1 MELLISAPTK
11 EKIMVEKIM
20 WITFQL
26 IFSKN
31 IMVFL
36 NAKMVV
42 FKKNNKQMIKY
53 PNLREYYGPFFLYG
67 RKQHEQGME

>member
-1 MELLISAPTK
+1 
-11 EKIMVEKIM
+11 M
-20 WITFQL
+20 WITLQL
-26 IFSKN
+26 IFNKKLWF
-31 IMVFL
+31 FL

-67 RKQHEQGME
+67 RKQYEQGIE